1 MGVAGVC
8 VELCSAMGSYGLR
21 WKDLR
26 WGFAVRSYIAVMFV
40 GSGVRTGDREVGSVE
55 GGKYITDIDMELR
68 MLLKHMKDSLF
79 AISCDLKTG
88 KKMASLSVRTA
99 WPLSGCPELRSISA
113 APAGITA
120 RSHRPP

>member
-1 MGVAGVC
+1 MERSEVGVC
-8 VELCSAMGSYGLR
+8 CEELYCGHVCRLR
-21 WKDLR
+21 SPD
-26 WGFAVRSYIAVMFV
+26 GGGGGV
-40 GSGVRTGDREVGSVE
+40 GREVGSVE

-68 MLLKHMKDSLF
+68 MLLKHMKDSLV
-79 AISCDLKTG
+79 AVSCDLKTG